1 MSINLLDLVLK
12 TAGKKFIPQLSSL
25 LGESEDNLNSSIK
38 PLIGTLL
45 GGVMNKASDEKGAGE
60 LLNFI
65 TEKGLAKDDLLSNFS
80 GVLKNSAQGLEDSGA
95 GVLDFIFGKDKIG
108 GVMSMLSS
116 TTSLKSSVVPKVLKM
131 ISPLVLGTV
140 GKYIKSE
147 GLKPAGI
154 LSLFK
159 NQKSLLSGVIPD
171 IAKLGALSGG
181 AASIVDSINKK
192 DNTGGSCA
200 TGAGS
205 CSTTAA
211 SGGKKKKGIF
221 GFLLPLLVFLFLLS
235 FLRGCLNGEAG
246 DGAVGTDND
255 NVNSVIEETIDSS
268 KKGLNNLAD
277 DSENAL
283 KGTLSSASGLVKG
296 ALDKTAE
303 IADKAGD
310 LAGNTLESGANIV
323 KDAGA
328 VVGDTIDS
336 GANIVKDAGAVVG
349 DTIDSGANI
358 VKDAGAAVGD
368 TIDAGTNLANNAIN
382 AGASIANEAI
392 DSGTN
397 AVKSLTSL
405 KLPGLD
411 SGIEVTAGSFEDEFA
426 KYLAAKNYDKNKKF
440 VFDNLVFN
448 TGSAQVKDSSMVQL
462 NNLAKILQAYPNVK
476 VNVEGHTDN
485 VGNYESNKTLS
496 NSRANTVKNVLADL
510 GVDMNRITSIGFG
523 SDQPIADNNTDTGRA
538 ANRRVS
544 LSVE

>member
-336 GANIVKDAGAVVG
+336 GANIVKDAGA
-349 DTIDSGANI
+349 
-358 VKDAGAAVGD
+358 AVGD